1 MKRMNSLHPLTRWT
15 LAFVALALAP
25 CVAAAMDRVVDPNVA
40 ESNGIDLFA
49 TVHEAVD
56 AAEDGDRILIT
67 PGVYDEPALTVTKS
81 LTFQPLDG
89 EGVVAFGAN
98 VTLDLA
104 DDRTIVFALTE
115 LGQYHLTL
123 TNTGAR
129 SRVTLMNCQAT
140 SLTVDTPGQ
149 QSDEG
154 RSELHLLDSQFDE
167 RINASVDG
175 WNVNVIRC
183 TTPVLNY
190 RQGNVVLSTI
200 HTVTLLDEA
209 GGHMDGHRN
218 TVVQSDISVLVI
230 SNDNRPARIVNNA
243 LNQISWTLWDPEA
256 DHNDVLNNEFASG
269 ASLAFAENP
278 SSYNLRVNNNVFEAQ
293 PTIGATT
300 ESRLPLGEL
309 SPAAVASLAQQV
321 NQIYSNFFD
330 PNTGEHQ
337 HCDNVNGCNYGDCNN
352 NASFYN
358 GCPRPGCRVYA
369 PDLSLGSSFT
379 NAQWNPNAGTW
390 TVSYDMP
397 TMWDCRWDQQ
407 CGGSAA
413 NYEIGGNC
421 DGWDLGNPAPLT
433 LEFDGASA
441 FSGNE
446 NDFIAISNNANIPNQ
461 STPGFFEWVHNT
473 HPLNNNEPNESDPLV
488 FSEFGISDTLV
499 NGGAP
504 DHEYY
509 DVNLSINDKGRD
521 GGPWGTANFPADSDA
536 KGFIFDIDIPTDLYP
551 GQDID
556 LKVKAYHRY

>member
-25 CVAAAMDRVVDPNVA
+25 CVAVAMDRVVDPNVA
-40 ESNGIDLFA
+40 ESNGVDLFA

-67 PGVYDEPALTVTKS
+67 PGVYDEPALTVAKS

-140 SLTVDTPGQ
+140 SLTVNTPGQ

-167 RINASVDG
+167 RINANLDG

-200 HTVTLLDEA
+200 DAVTLVDEA

-218 TVVQSDISVLVI
+218 TVVQSNISVLVI

-243 LNQISWTLWDPEA
+243 LVQVYWTLWDSEA

-278 SSYNLRVNNNVFEAQ
+278 SSYNLRVNNNVFEDQ
-293 PTIGATT
+293 PTIGALTA
-300 ESRLPLGEL
+300 SGFPSDEL
-309 SPAAVASLAQQV
+309 SPAGVASLAQQV
-321 NQIYSNFFD
+321 NQSYANFFD

-337 HCDNVNGCNYGDCNN
+337 HCDNRNHCHYGDCNN
-352 NASFYN
+352 NNYYS

-369 PDLSLGSSFT
+369 PDLSLISSFS
-379 NAQWNPNAGTW
+379 NVQWNSDAAAW
-390 TVSYDMP
+390 TMSYDMP

-407 CGGSAA
+407 CGG
-413 NYEIGGNC
+413 NYAIGGNC
-421 DGWDLGNPAPLT
+421 DGWDLGDPAPLT
-433 LEFDGASA
+433 LELEPFFLAST
-441 FSGNE
+441 
-446 NDFIAISNNANIPNQ
+446 SNNANIPNKGI
-461 STPGFFEWVHNT
+461 PGFFEWVHNT
-473 HPLNNNEPNESDPLV
+473 HPLNNNEPSESDPLV
-488 FSEFGISDTLV
+488 FSEFGIDATVV

-509 DVNLSINDKGRD
+509 DVNLSVNDKGRA

>member
-25 CVAAAMDRVVDPNVA
+25 CVAAAMDRMVDPNVA
-40 ESNGIDLFA
+40 ESNGVDLFA

-67 PGVYDEPALTVTKS
+67 PGVYDEPALTVAKS

-115 LGQYHLTL
+115 LGQYHMTL

-167 RINASVDG
+167 RINANVDG

-183 TTPVLNY
+183 TTPFLSY
-190 RQGNVVLSTI
+190 RQGNIVLSDI
-200 HTVTLLDEA
+200 SQVNLLDEA
-209 GGHMDGHRN
+209 GGHMGGHRN
-218 TVVQSDISVLVI
+218 TVVQSNISALVI
-230 SNDNRPARIVNNA
+230 YNDNRPARVVNNA
-243 LNQISWTLWDPEA
+243 LVAVSWALWDSEA

-269 ASLAFAENP
+269 ASLAFAESP
-278 SSYNLRVNNNVFEAQ
+278 ASYNLRVNNNIFEAP
-293 PTIGATT
+293 PTIGAA
-300 ESRLPLGEL
+300 SGAIAAAGLPSEL
-309 SPAAVASLAQQV
+309 LPVQVASLIQQV
-321 NQIYSNFFD
+321 NQSYPNFFD

-337 HCDNVNGCNYGDCNN
+337 HCDNTNGAQYNDCNN
-352 NASFYN
+352 NCSRY
-358 GCPRPGCRVYA
+358 GCPCPGCRVYA
-369 PDLSLGSSFT
+369 PDLSLASSFSGL
-379 NAQWNPNAGTW
+379 QWNPSAGAW
-390 TVSYDMP
+390 TMSYDMP
-397 TMWDCRWDQQ
+397 TMYDCRWDQQ

-413 NYEIGGNC
+413 NYEIGGNK

-433 LEFDGASA
+433 LELEPSLFAST
-441 FSGNE
+441 
-446 NDFIAISNNANIPNQ
+446 SNNANIPNQ

-473 HPLNNNEPNESDPLV
+473 HPLNNNEPNQNDPLV